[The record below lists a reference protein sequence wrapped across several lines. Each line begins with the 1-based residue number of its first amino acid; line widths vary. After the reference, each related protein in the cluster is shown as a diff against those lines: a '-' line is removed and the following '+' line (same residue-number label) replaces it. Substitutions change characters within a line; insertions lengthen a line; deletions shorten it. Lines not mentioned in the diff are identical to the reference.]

1 MRQSFWSLFHFSL
14 SSETVLAE
22 AEVCYRGNFVCRLS
36 TYMFFMVAHYHLWYL
51 IYIQKCKLLALPLLF
66 LNSDKSKTGS
76 KMIVLLK
83 QKNPFFNSN
92 GFQKIMPLSIHK
104 TIYPWAT
111 AQQLNDILL
120 LLLFKPFFFTNC
132 LAPRQVGERKIIFV
146 KKTTLLDC
154 ENKKHDHGAS
164 TSSRVIFIST
174 SQHQQTHQQ
183 QMQQQQQDL
192 KCMSASNKKRKRN

>member
-1 MRQSFWSLFHFSL
+1 
-14 SSETVLAE
+14 
-22 AEVCYRGNFVCRLS
+22 
-36 TYMFFMVAHYHLWYL
+36 MV
-51 IYIQKCKLLALPLLF
+51 
-66 LNSDKSKTGS
+66 SKE
-76 KMIVLLK
+76 
-83 QKNPFFNSN
+83 
-92 GFQKIMPLSIHK
+92 IMPLSIHK